1 MKSVNPDIMRKQKLP
16 FRRPARLWTVQYQ
29 PNAILPSMTCLTI
42 LLRRILCILDL
53 VMTTQFRKDLKRINK
68 RGKDLSLLKDVLQ
81 TLREEQALEEK
92 YRDHALTGNY
102 IGFRECHIQPDWL
115 LVYAINKEEL
125 ILTASRTGSHS
136 DLF

>member
-1 MKSVNPDIMRKQKLP
+1 M
-16 FRRPARLWTVQYQ
+16 
-29 PNAILPSMTCLTI
+29 
-42 LLRRILCILDL
+42 LDL
-53 VMTTQFRKDLKRINK
+53 VMTTQFRKDLKRIDK

>member
-1 MKSVNPDIMRKQKLP
+1 M
-16 FRRPARLWTVQYQ
+16 
-29 PNAILPSMTCLTI
+29 
-42 LLRRILCILDL
+42 LDL

-68 RGKDLSLLKDVLQ
+68 QGKDLSLLKDVLQ

-92 YRDHALTGNY
+92 YHDHALTGNY

>member
-1 MKSVNPDIMRKQKLP
+1 
-16 FRRPARLWTVQYQ
+16 
-29 PNAILPSMTCLTI
+29 MTCLTI

-53 VMTTQFRKDLKRINK
+53 VMATQFRKDLKRINK
-68 RGKDLSLLKDVLQ
+68 QGKDLSLLKDVLQ

>member
-1 MKSVNPDIMRKQKLP
+1 M
-16 FRRPARLWTVQYQ
+16 
-29 PNAILPSMTCLTI
+29 
-42 LLRRILCILDL
+42 LDL

-92 YRDHALTGNY
+92 YHDHALTGNY

-115 LVYAINKEEL
+115 LVYAINREEL

>member
-1 MKSVNPDIMRKQKLP
+1 M
-16 FRRPARLWTVQYQ
+16 F
-29 PNAILPSMTCLTI
+29 
-42 LLRRILCILDL
+42 DL
-53 VMTTQFRKDLKRINK
+53 VMTTQFRKDLKRIDK